1 MLEEHGPD
9 RLTVSYSV
17 QLDDLKAAVKPGQG
31 WTLRWRGGAR
41 CRQCRIEITGQR
53 EYCYHCFT
61 SLARCDLCVMSP
73 ERCHHHEGTCR
84 EPQWGDA
91 FCMKPH
97 TVYLALS
104 SVPKVGITRQGRERR
119 RWADQ
124 GAYCALPL
132 MQVPSR
138 RLAGV
143 LERACARWV
152 TDRTD
157 WRRLVTG
164 QRGDFSLTE
173 LAKDIRGRLPP
184 FAQFSSKQI
193 PDSEIE
199 DATWVDVPR
208 EVSLTYPVE
217 AHSPPR
223 QFRINADHPE
233 LTDNLVGAIGGYLL
247 FTQGV
252 VPISSM
258 VRGDVELEIGEPV
271 VLEER
276 SQLSLF

>member
-1 MLEEHGPD
+1 MQGRIERFDTKLVDHGPD

-17 QLDDLKAAVKPGQG
+17 QLDDLKVAVKPGQG
-31 WTLRWRGGAR
+31 WTLRWCGGAR
-41 CRQCRIEITGQR
+41 CRQCRVEITSQR

-73 ERCHHHEGTCR
+73 DRCHHHEGTCR
-84 EPQWGDA
+84 EPEWGDA
-91 FCMKPH
+91 FCMRPH

-124 GAYCALPL
+124 GAYRALPL

-157 WRRLVTG
+157 WRRGRRAL
-164 QRGDFSLTE
+164 
-173 LAKDIRGRLPP
+173 LATD
-184 FAQFSSKQI
+184 ASASS
-193 PDSEIE
+193 
-199 DATWVDVPR
+199 
-208 EVSLTYPVE
+208 
-217 AHSPPR
+217 
-223 QFRINADHPE
+223 
-233 LTDNLVGAIGGYLL
+233 
-247 FTQGV
+247 TQ
-252 VPISSM
+252 PISYCGS
-258 VRGDVELEIGEPV
+258 R
-271 VLEER
+271 R
-276 SQLSLF
+276 SALMPLSARVGPAQVAQAWLIKIR